1 MKTHTKHSTLS
12 VILVILAVM
21 LLCSCS
27 NDAKLSKNT
36 PSDTNESADPPQTLI
51 FSDFKAYLDF
61 EGSASLSNEDFAAFI
76 SDNSYDMNG
85 VQSKE
90 DVRRYCEII
99 DKLPIP
105 EDSGLTLRDIVFY
118 PEREECS
125 VTITDAGGAVY
136 ALEYYTGS
144 DERKDIQNALPADKK
159 LTDFF
164 SASADVDSVYDVT
177 DAKDDFY
184 AYYAIIDGYRVLY
197 RAYNTDES
205 NALSLLE
212 NSKFAALSAKTQE

>member
-1 MKTHTKHSTLS
+1 MNTHIKRSTIS
-12 VILVILAVM
+12 VILVILAAM

-27 NDAKLSKNT
+27 NDAKLSKNA
-36 PSDTNESADPPQTLI
+36 PSDTSESTDPPQTLI

-61 EGSASLSNEDFAAFI
+61 EGSVALSDEDFAAFI

-85 VQSKE
+85 VISKD
-90 DVRRYCEII
+90 DVKRYCEAI
-99 DKLPIP
+99 DKLPVP
-105 EDSGLTLRDIVFY
+105 EDPGLTLRDIVFY

-125 VTITDAGGAVY
+125 VTFTGAGGAVY

-159 LTDFF
+159 LTGFS
-164 SASADVDSVYDVT
+164 SASADIDSVYDVT
-177 DAKDDFY
+177 NAKDDFY
-184 AYYAIIDGYRVLY
+184 AYYATIDGYRVLY
-197 RAYNTDES
+197 RAYDTDES

-212 NSKFAALSAKTQE
+212 NSKFTALSAKTQE